1 MELARNLKIESVSRL
16 EPTRPLRVE
25 PTCDVSAAL
34 ELMRKHRKG
43 CVLICD
49 NKCVAGIFT
58 ERDFLRRVVA
68 AGKPLTTPVADV
80 MTAKP
85 VCILAK
91 DPIRVAVKKMEQG
104 GYRHLPVLD
113 ETGRPV
119 GVLSSNRIVHYLA
132 EHFPST
138 VYNLP
143 PDPLAVPEE
152 PEGA

>member
-1 MELARNLKIESVSRL
+1 MELSRNLKIDSVSRL
-16 EPTRPLRVE
+16 QPPRPLRLE
-25 PTCDVSAAL
+25 GTNPVSAGV
-34 ELMRKHRKG
+34 ELMRKNHSG
-43 CVLICD
+43 CVLVCD
-49 NKCVAGIFT
+49 GKSVVGIFT
-58 ERDFLRRVVA
+58 ERDLLRRVIA
-68 AGKPLTTPVADV
+68 AGKSWQTPLAEV
-80 MTAKP
+80 MTPQP

-91 DPIRVAVKKMEQG
+91 DPIRLAVKKMEKG

-119 GVLSSNRIVHYLA
+119 GVLTATRIVHYLA
-132 EHFPST
+132 EHFPAT

>member
-1 MELARNLKIESVSRL
+1 MELARNLKIDSVSRL
-16 EPTRPLRVE
+16 QPARPLRLD
-25 PTCDVSAAL
+25 PTCTVSAAT
-34 ELMRKHRKG
+34 EMMRKRRCG
-43 CVLICD
+43 CVLVYD
-49 NKCVAGIFT
+49 GKAVTGLFT
-58 ERDFLRRVVA
+58 ERDFLRRVIA
-68 AGKPLTTPVADV
+68 PGLSWETAISEV
-80 MTAKP
+80 MTPKP

-91 DPIRVAVKKMEQG
+91 DPVRVAVRRMEQG

-119 GVLSSNRIVHYLA
+119 GVLTATRIVHYLA
-132 EHFPST
+132 EHFPVT